1 MVGGRVMERICEL
14 CVRNLLSN
22 KATMFCSACSE
33 SLCDRC
39 ISIHIKD
46 TSKKHVIMDVRYKG
60 LDSHGVDMN
69 GLDMCN
75 KHSKI
80 IEFYC
85 ECHKELCCSKC
96 VMVHR
101 KCDNF
106 IEIVVCTEQ
115 DRIQIRDVKA
125 SVLKADVD
133 TFFLVQKVN
142 QVKASLKETNEAMSK
157 AIDTTRDNILKVYD
171 DAKCKL
177 FAEVDAIKAEKMK
190 TLKKMNNILL
200 SVRADIAKALPVFSN
215 VLEKGTHQQI
225 FIFSRRS
232 TEILNA
238 VDKQLRLNP
247 NLNPLPEM
255 HVNFAGDIANL
266 IHAGD
271 NLMKLNIGKEVIDK
285 GQPEINNSS
294 MQNRPVTLQLLKSVD
309 VVKSKDDNNDPFVT
323 GLDFLPDGRLVAADN
338 RNNKCFIMNER
349 LQRKGQP
356 YNFKTAV
363 LDVRCV
369 FHFLIAVSTGKQI
382 CIMYINSEC
391 SISLIKRINTS
402 SSIFSISCMTSSKMV
417 VSTYND
423 NRSVRMISYDGV
435 EEDFDKFE
443 LPKTIYKID
452 ESRCTYIQAKNTLV
466 ITDKLAHSVYMY
478 DTLKGTSRAVTDESI
493 QQPSGVCVGPGDTV
507 LVCSKMKCCIVHL
520 SVEGD
525 ILGTYPVDM
534 KWPYVLCL
542 NKDGSKLVVSNNVN
556 GINKLLIYKLS

>member
-1 MVGGRVMERICEL
+1 MDNSIYKSSDMVGGRVMERICEL

-232 TEILNA
+232 
-238 VDKQLRLNP
+238 
-247 NLNPLPEM
+247 
-255 HVNFAGDIANL
+255 
-266 IHAGD
+266 
-271 NLMKLNIGKEVIDK
+271 
-285 GQPEINNSS
+285 QPEINNSS
-294 MQNRPVTLQLLKSVD
+294 MQNRPVTLQLLKAVD
-309 VVKSKDDNNDPFVT
+309 VVKPKDDNNDPFVT
-323 GLDFLPDGRLVAADN
+323 GLDFLSDGRLVAVDN
-338 RNNKCFIMNER
+338 RNNKCVIMNVR

-363 LDVRCV
+363 LDVRCL
-369 FHFLIAVSTGKQI
+369 FHYLIAVSTGKQI
-382 CIMYINSEC
+382 CILSINSEC
-391 SISLIKRINTS
+391 TISLIKRINTS
-402 SSIFSISCMTSSKMV
+402 CPIYSISCMTSSKMV

-466 ITDKLAHSVYMY
+466 MIDKLAHTVYMY
-478 DTLKGTSRAVTDESI
+478 DTLKGTSIAVTDKSI
-493 QQPSGVCVGPGDTV
+493 QQPSGVCVSD
-507 LVCSKMKCCIVHL
+507 LVTRC
-520 SVEGD
+520 
-525 ILGTYPVDM
+525 
-534 KWPYVLCL
+534 
-542 NKDGSKLVVSNNVN
+542 
-556 GINKLLIYKLS
+556 

>member
-1 MVGGRVMERICEL
+1 MNTKATAVHMDNSINKSSDMVGGRVMERICEL
-14 CVRNLLSN
+14 CVKNLLSN

-46 TSKKHVIMDVRYKG
+46 TSKRHVIMDARYKG

-75 KHSKI
+75 EHSKI

-85 ECHKELCCSKC
+85 ECHKELCCRKC

-142 QVKASLKETNEAMSK
+142 QVKASLKDSNEAMSK

-177 FAEVDAIKAEKMK
+177 FAEVDAIKAEKKK

-215 VLEKGTHQQI
+215 VLEKGTPQQI

-232 TEILNA
+232 AEILNA
-238 VDKQLRLNP
+238 VDQQLRLNP
-247 NLNPLPEM
+247 NLNPLLEM
-255 HVNFAGDIANL
+255 HVNFAGDIANF

-285 GQPEINNSS
+285 GKTHILFAYLIAYVNYIY
-294 MQNRPVTLQLLKSVD
+294 RLHFDLKS
-309 VVKSKDDNNDPFVT
+309 T
-323 GLDFLPDGRLVAADN
+323 AAWN
-338 RNNKCFIMNER
+338 LLITFI
-349 LQRKGQP
+349 
-356 YNFKTAV
+356 
-363 LDVRCV
+363 
-369 FHFLIAVSTGKQI
+369 LI
-382 CIMYINSEC
+382 
-391 SISLIKRINTS
+391 
-402 SSIFSISCMTSSKMV
+402 
-417 VSTYND
+417 
-423 NRSVRMISYDGV
+423 
-435 EEDFDKFE
+435 
-443 LPKTIYKID
+443 
-452 ESRCTYIQAKNTLV
+452 
-466 ITDKLAHSVYMY
+466 
-478 DTLKGTSRAVTDESI
+478 
-493 QQPSGVCVGPGDTV
+493 
-507 LVCSKMKCCIVHL
+507 
-520 SVEGD
+520 
-525 ILGTYPVDM
+525 ILGLSSNI
-534 KWPYVLCL
+534 VLSLQKYGYCC
-542 NKDGSKLVVSNNVN
+542 GS
-556 GINKLLIYKLS
+556 